1 MHRIALASAVLTC
14 LASPVAAQAPRPCA
28 PDPAIP
34 DRLASE
40 YGEAVT
46 GGGIDAGVGAI
57 LNGTLTQEEAQATFS
72 AGSNQL
78 TITLNSNAEATVTAA
93 YVDTVVSALSE
104 FTSATPTGPTI
115 PLVGSGCAS

>member
-46 GGGIDAGVGAI
+46 GGGIDAAGRLLRIFAN
-57 LNGTLTQEEAQATFS
+57 LETGTW
-72 AGSNQL
+72 
-78 TITLNSNAEATVTAA
+78 TA
-93 YVDTVVSALSE
+93 VVSTAEGISCVVSSGE
-104 FTSATPTGPTI
+104 SWSGGRAAPVTPGR
-115 PLVGSGCAS
+115 SS